1 MGRGRKPIS
10 ILLLVISVFQI
21 AFLLLDE
28 FRKLVQPPLMP
39 ALERLKLTV
48 AYDGRPFSGWQ
59 SQANQNGVQDH
70 LKLAFLALL
79 SEPVRLHGAGRT
91 DSGVHALGQVAH
103 VDVPQHK
110 FAPAKWIS
118 ALNANLPAQIRV
130 IGCQCVSTCFHAQ
143 YSAVG
148 KVYRYQLWNDPVFH
162 PLEIGRSWHV
172 PQTLDLGTLRAAAH
186 RLTGTHD
193 FASFAANRGKAVEV
207 TTRTI
212 HHIRIRRRKEAICME
227 FGGDGFL
234 YRMVRMLTGAI
245 VRVGSGRE
253 DIHWIDQLLTNPGKT
268 KASYM
273 APAEGLYLMKIDYGP
288 PKWDV
293 GVSFAV

>member
-1 MGRGRKPIS
+1 
-10 ILLLVISVFQI
+10 
-21 AFLLLDE
+21 
-28 FRKLVQPPLMP
+28 MP

-48 AYDGRPFSGWQ
+48 AYDGRHFSGWQ
-59 SQANQNGVQDH
+59 SQSNRNGVQDH

-79 SEPVRLHGAGRT
+79 SEPVKLHGAGRT

-110 FAPAKWIS
+110 FAPAKWIA
-118 ALNANLPAQIRV
+118 ALNAHLPAQIRV
-130 IGCQCVSTCFHAQ
+130 VRCQPAATWFHAQ

-148 KVYRYQLWNDPVFH
+148 KVYQYRLWNDPVFH

-172 PQTLDLGTLRAAAH
+172 PQILDLRTLRSAAD

-193 FASFAANRGKAVEV
+193 FASFCANRGKALEA

-212 HHIRIRRRKEAICME
+212 RQIRIRRRKQLIGME
-227 FGGDGFL
+227 FDGNGFL

-245 VRVGSGRE
+245 VRVASGRE
-253 DIHWIDQLLTNPGKT
+253 DLNWIDQLLNEPGKT
-268 KASYM
+268 KANYT
-273 APAEGLYLMKIDYGP
+273 APAEGLYLVKVEY
-288 PKWDV
+288 K
-293 GVSFAV
+293 